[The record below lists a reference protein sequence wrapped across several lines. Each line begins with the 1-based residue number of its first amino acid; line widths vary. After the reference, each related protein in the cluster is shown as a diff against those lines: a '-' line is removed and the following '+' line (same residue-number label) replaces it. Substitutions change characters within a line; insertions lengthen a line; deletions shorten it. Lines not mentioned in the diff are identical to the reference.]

1 MSLLG
6 TKRARTTAYHPQS
19 NDMIESFHRQLKT
32 ALKAQHNSTQ
42 SIDLLPLVLLG
53 IRSAVKQ
60 DLSTSTAEL
69 FYGTTLRLPGEFF
82 TSLSQQTV
90 LNPAEY
96 VTQLKTH
103 MQTIRAKSPR
113 LPNRKSSIDGA
124 LLTCTHVFVRCD
136 AVRKLL
142 QPPYD
147 GPYRVFDRKEKYYIV
162 ELKGRTD
169 SILEKWFPLWGE
181 RAHSMKLFLY
191 VR

>member
-1 MSLLG
+1 M
-6 TKRARTTAYHPQS
+6 
-19 NDMIESFHRQLKT
+19 
-32 ALKAQHNSTQ
+32 
-42 SIDLLPLVLLG
+42 IDLLTLVLLG

-69 FYGTTLRLPGEFF
+69 VYGTTLRLPGEFF
-82 TSLSQQTV
+82 TSSSQQTV

-136 AVRKLL
+136 AVRKPL

-147 GPYRVFDRKEKYYIV
+147 GPYPVCKEKYYIV

-169 SILEKWFPLWGE
+169 SISIDRIKPAHLDDSNFISESTLDESLPRLTRSGRRVHFPKSLL
-181 RAHSMKLFLY
+181 SF
-191 VR
+191 VP